1 MVSAYDF
8 ADRIRQGSYVAYALC
23 GCIDAGHV
31 EFESVEFACIHA
43 MFSRFLHVNGVGCGN
58 FSGTRVECVRD
69 DVEKLVFTL
78 RVGLGKLRLR
88 DSCGVGFGAHS
99 VEHVGFH
106 SVGLSL
112 WVRHSFLD

>member
-23 GCIDAGHV
+23 GCVDSGHV
-31 EFESVEFACIHA
+31 EFESVKLACVHT
-43 MFSRFLHVNGVGCGN
+43 MFSSFLHIDGVGCGN

-88 DSCGVGFGAHS
+88 DSCGVGFGAHF
-99 VEHVGFH
+99 VEHVDFH
-106 SVGLSL
+106 GVGLDL